1 MRELMQREGQP
12 CAANLPRAEAV
23 PDGAAP
29 APVLADPPTE
39 SERERDDDA
48 DEWVSDSSGA
58 RDEGVSSPRIAEL
71 DLD

>member
-1 MRELMQREGQP
+1 MR
-12 CAANLPRAEAV
+12 RARWHA

-29 APVLADPPTE
+29 ALADSPTE

-48 DEWVSDSSGA
+48 DEWVSDRSGA
-58 RDEGVSSPRIAEL
+58 EDEGASSPRIAEL

>member
-12 CAANLPRAEAV
+12 FHGANLPRAAAA

-29 APVLADPPTE
+29 ALADSPTE

-48 DEWVSDSSGA
+48 DEWVSDRSGA
-58 RDEGVSSPRIAEL
+58 EDEGASSPRIAEL
-71 DLD
+71 GLD